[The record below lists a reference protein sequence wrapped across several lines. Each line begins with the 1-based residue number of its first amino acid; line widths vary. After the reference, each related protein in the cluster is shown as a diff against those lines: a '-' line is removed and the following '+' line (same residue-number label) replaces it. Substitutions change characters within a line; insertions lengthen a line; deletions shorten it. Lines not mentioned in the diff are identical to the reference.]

1 MNSVEIIVKKL
12 KLAIAK
18 LKNQV
23 KIGVKNA
30 RKYII
35 VLIDVENKLA
45 AIEAAVVPVPVK
57 SKPAAK
63 SPVAKSTPVQLNL
76 MDFLNQQ
83 PKYSEEQ
90 IKNAFIKVGG
100 CLQRYWRVE
109 MLDMIPELVGL
120 EVRPSDPWDWMV
132 RFAPIQEMEK
142 LGWSDRIICYC
153 IGASKLLA

>member
-1 MNSVEIIVKKL
+1 MNSIEIVVRKL

-18 LKNQV
+18 LERQI

-30 RKYII
+30 RKYILT
-35 VLIDVENKLA
+35 LIDIQDKLA
-45 AIEAAVVPVPVK
+45 AIEVVVVPAPIK
-57 SKPAAK
+57 ST
-63 SPVAKSTPVQLNL
+63 PVAKSTPVQLNL
-76 MDFLNQQ
+76 LDFLSQQ
-83 PKYSEEQ
+83 SKYSEEQ
-90 IKNAFIKVGG
+90 IKQSFVKVGG

-109 MLDMIPELVGL
+109 MLEIIPKLVGV

-153 IGASKLLA
+153 IGASKLLP